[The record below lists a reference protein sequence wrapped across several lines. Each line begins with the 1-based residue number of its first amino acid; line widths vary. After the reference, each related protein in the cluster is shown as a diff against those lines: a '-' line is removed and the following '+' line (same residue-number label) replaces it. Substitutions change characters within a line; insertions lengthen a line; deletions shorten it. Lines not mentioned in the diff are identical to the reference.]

1 MRCREFVEGYS
12 EFRDDRLRPERERR
26 YRTHLR
32 ACPSCARYDRVVT
45 RGVEVFNE
53 LPTPSPSD
61 DFFPRLKHRIYHV
74 QDGIPMSTD
83 WPAGS
88 AALVAVATVGLLAL
102 SWLPFAA
109 RASVEVQLPAVA
121 AERPEG
127 GSPAPAAEVS
137 LFRSGPFVAPAVSAA
152 SGVEGAGRGWQW
164 APRGRSAIG
173 PAGDGVAVLPAAG
186 RLR

>member
-26 YRTHLR
+26 YRIHLR
-32 ACPSCARYDRVVT
+32 ACPSCARYDRVVS
-45 RGVEVFNE
+45 RGVEVFNQ

-61 DFFPRLKHRIYHV
+61 DFLPRLKHRIYHV
-74 QDGIPMSTD
+74 RDGIPMSTD

-102 SWLPFAA
+102 SWLPFVG
-109 RASVEVQLPAVA
+109 RTSLEVQLPAVA

-127 GSPAPAAEVS
+127 GSPAPAVEVS
-137 LFRSGPFVAPAVSAA
+137 LFRSGPFVAPAVGSTTE
-152 SGVEGAGRGWQW
+152 VEGTVRGWQL
-164 APRGRSAIG
+164 APRGRSSIG
-173 PAGDGVAVLPAAG
+173 LAGEGAAFLSAAG
-186 RLR
+186 RR